1 MAGSTR
7 HFPTDEGAA
16 EKPEEAAVPGDEALM
31 RGIYRDH
38 RDRLRAS
45 PEVFPTLLADFLE
58 TDVRDNPAW
67 CEELLRGLDLASIGQ
82 RFEASGNLYELRAGP
97 EGAQLVNGEDD
108 RRAPLRLAVADL
120 RRALAA
126 WRQAIG
132 EVPSR

>member
-7 HFPTDEGAA
+7 HFPTDEATPA
-16 EKPEEAAVPGDEALM
+16 ESKEEAAAVGEEELM

-45 PEVFPTLLADFLE
+45 PDVFPSLLADFLE

-67 CEELLRGLDLASIGQ
+67 CEELLQGLDRAIGGCS
-82 RFEASGNLYELRAGP
+82 FAASGNLYELRAGP
-97 EGAQLVNGEDD
+97 EGVSLRNGEDD

-120 RRALAA
+120 KRALAA
-126 WRQAIG
+126 WRRAIG
-132 EVPSR
+132 

>member
-7 HFPTDEGAA
+7 HFPTDKTTPAKG
-16 EKPEEAAVPGDEALM
+16 KEEEVAAVGEEELM
-31 RGIYRDH
+31 RGIYRDR

-45 PEVFPTLLADFLE
+45 PEVFPLVLADFLE

-67 CEELLRGLDLASIGQ
+67 CEELLRGLERASGGQ
-82 RFEASGNLYELRAGP
+82 PFAASGNLYELRAGP
-97 EGAQLVNGEDD
+97 DGASLRPGEDD

-120 RRALAA
+120 KRALAA

-132 EVPSR
+132 

>member
-7 HFPTDEGAA
+7 HFPTDDESPAEG
-16 EKPEEAAVPGDEALM
+16 KEEAAVPGEEEMM

-45 PEVFPTLLADFLE
+45 SDVFPTILADFLE

-67 CEELLRGLDLASIGQ
+67 CEELLRGLERASGGQ
-82 RFEASGNLYELRAGP
+82 SFAASGNLYELRAGP
-97 EGAQLVNGEDD
+97 EGVSLRNGEDG

-132 EVPSR
+132 